1 MSIQTAGE
9 CDILTGHKAI
19 ARFLGL
25 SPRQISWHDERGNL
39 PTFRIG
45 RTVAARKSTLLQW
58 IDEQEQA
65 ARDQRTKK
73 R

>member
-1 MSIQTAGE
+1 MTE
-9 CDILTGHKAI
+9 TEVLTGHKAI

-25 SPRQISWHDERGNL
+25 TPRQVSWHDEQGNM

-45 RTVAARKSTLLQW
+45 RTVCARKAKLLQW
-58 IDEQEQA
+58 IEEQEQS
-65 ARDQRTKK
+65 ARDQRRQK